1 MTTEQKNI
9 QTFIHNIAS
18 GEFASAQK
26 TLEQCIEDKLKSRVS
41 DYTQSETFKKFNAG
55 E

>member
-9 QTFIHNIAS
+9 KLFVQDLAN
-18 GEFASAQK
+18 GEYASAQK
-26 TLEQCIEDKLKSRVS
+26 SLEQCVEDKLKNRVS
-41 DYTQSETFKKFNAG
+41 EYTQSETFKKFNAG

>member
-9 QTFIHNIAS
+9 QAFIHDVAS

-26 TLEQCIEDKLKSRVS
+26 SLEQCIEDKLQTRVS
-41 DYTQSETFKKFNAG
+41 EYTQSETFKKFNAG